1 MKIKL
6 NLIPEQKKEEIN
18 QANLFRL
25 ILKWQVELFG
35 IIMIFTAMLLS
46 INYIL
51 KFTLA
56 SDVQA
61 EAAKSETQYK
71 EMENYD
77 LEIREINTRT
87 SQIEKIQKGQLDWF
101 NFFKK
106 INDQFSSSIEIKK
119 IATLN
124 YQVLL
129 SGKANNRDNLI
140 SFKENMEKEN
150 CFSDV
155 NLPLSNLVERND
167 VEFQIDFKIKKECLL
182 QMHEKTLEKK

>member
-1 MKIKL
+1 MRIKL

-25 ILKWQVELFG
+25 VLKWQVELFG
-35 IIMIFTAMLLS
+35 IIVIFTTMLLS

-51 KFTLA
+51 KFTLT

-61 EAAKSETQYK
+61 EAAKSETQYGEIEKYDSEIK
-71 EMENYD
+71 EV
-77 LEIREINTRT
+77 NTKT
-87 SQIEKIQKGQLDWF
+87 SQIEKIQEGQLDWF

-106 INDQFSSSIEIKK
+106 INDQFSSNIEIEK

-129 SGKANNRDNLI
+129 SGKANSRDDLI
-140 SFKENMEKEN
+140 SFKENMEKES

-155 NLPLSNLVERND
+155 NLPLSNLVERNN
-167 VEFQIDFKIKKECLL
+167 VEFQIDFKIKKECL
-182 QMHEKTLEKK
+182 